1 MPDKWQCTACTF
13 QSDGGT
19 KCDVCGA
26 ARASQPRHH
35 LLNASQSIAAD
46 GIPDDGVDAA
56 LVQSVL
62 NDSLTAVQGPPSG
75 PPSVDADGED
85 HEQLARAIQ
94 DSLSGDNDAEFARAL
109 AASLGHEAP
118 GAPPSYTQMEAQII
132 GGAGGSGGAGG
143 ASKRERSALS
153 PQATSKGKRRPA
165 AMTAAAAAVVEH
177 HGLDE
182 IATEML
188 HRFCAAVAGDALKAE
203 IVEIL
208 NEAESVGIQGLH
220 NRVRV
225 LRVHC
230 GAAFSDT
237 FALTILDERV
247 AMPLGGHVVGCE
259 PSKPFCIRT
268 ASLISTLTRLCF
280 SPTIQFPK
288 ASFAHNKT
296 EGRTPLAYA
305 VTKNLDRMTRDLI
318 DIGAD
323 VNLLMGGTTTPLT
336 IAALNKH
343 RYVRYNIIIY
353 IHTPEY
359 THTLCVCVC
368 VCGGSTCACYSFN

>member
-1 MPDKWQCTACTF
+1 M
-13 QSDGGT
+13 
-19 KCDVCGA
+19 CGA

-165 AMTAAAAAVVEH
+165 AMTAAAAAAAAVVEH

-225 LRVHC
+225 LRVHS
-230 GAAFSDT
+230 ATLLHS
-237 FALTILDERV
+237 
-247 AMPLGGHVVGCE
+247 
-259 PSKPFCIRT
+259 PS
-268 ASLISTLTRLCF
+268 
-280 SPTIQFPK
+280 
-288 ASFAHNKT
+288 
-296 EGRTPLAYA
+296 
-305 VTKNLDRMTRDLI
+305 
-318 DIGAD
+318 
-323 VNLLMGGTTTPLT
+323 
-336 IAALNKH
+336 
-343 RYVRYNIIIY
+343 
-353 IHTPEY
+353 
-359 THTLCVCVC
+359 
-368 VCGGSTCACYSFN
+368 